1 MMIQLITKI
10 EQINIRP
17 GRRILATSDIHG
29 CLSHFKNVLKM
40 ASFSDDDVL
49 FIVGDIIEKGPESL
63 ATLRY
68 VMELCKREN
77 VIALIGNVDAY
88 RLKLIQNLN
97 ESNATEFFNYIVN
110 LRKWVGSSFYQ
121 ELAAE
126 CGYTLN
132 SPEDVLAAKSDVL
145 SRFEREFRF
154 LAELPTVVE
163 TQNFVFVHGGLRE
176 RNVSDNAYKSVLEL
190 TKYDAFADRTP
201 FEFEKYV
208 VVGHWPVPLYS
219 SSIQQFNPIINYDK
233 RIISLDGG
241 CGIKKDGQLNLLI
254 IPDINSSV
262 DLISYMRYDELPS
275 VTALDDQTESE
286 DPIAISW
293 ADRKI
298 KLIEKGEEFSL
309 IEHLRSGRQLQIPN
323 THLKSETECYDYSDY
338 VLPVKKGDT
347 LSVLSEYS
355 TGSIVKTNGVV
366 GWYFG
371 DYKKCT

>member
-1 MMIQLITKI
+1 MIQLITKI

-29 CLSHFKNVLKM
+29 CLSHFRNVLKM
-40 ASFSDDDVL
+40 ASFSDDDIL

-68 VMELCKREN
+68 VMDLCKREN

-88 RLKLIQNLN
+88 RLKLIQDLN
-97 ESNATEFFNYIVN
+97 ESNVTEFFNYIVN

-132 SPEDVLAAKSDVL
+132 SPEDVLAAKSDVI

-176 RNVSDNAYKSVLEL
+176 RNVLDNADKSVLEL

-208 VVGHWPVPLYS
+208 VAGHWPVPLYS

-262 DLISYMRYDELPS
+262 DLISYMSYDELPS
-275 VTALDDQTESE
+275 VIALDDQTESE

-293 ADRKI
+293 ADREI
-298 KLIEKGEEFSL
+298 KLIEKGKEFSL
-309 IEHLRSGRQLQIPN
+309 IEHVRSGRQLQIPN
-323 THLKSETECYDYSDY
+323 THLKSETECYDYSNY

-355 TGSIVKTNGVV
+355 KGIIVKTNGVV

-371 DYKKCT
+371 NYKKCT